1 MSCDSL
7 PGFNAV
13 NFTCRYAIINEN
25 IPELTSRCKGGGSGG
40 GWLGILE
47 GKMDE
52 KKAPKKAYRWIGHIL
67 LIIIFMLLP
76 GIRGYKNLEIH
87 EYILFV
93 FLPIVYFI
101 YDLVKEN
108 KKDRLSSTD

>member
-1 MSCDSL
+1 
-7 PGFNAV
+7 
-13 NFTCRYAIINEN
+13 
-25 IPELTSRCKGGGSGG
+25 
-40 GWLGILE
+40 
-47 GKMDE
+47 MDE

-93 FLPIVYFI
+93 FLPIIYFI